1 MIEVTLHG
9 RGGQGGVTLA
19 KLIATAF
26 FLRGKWTQAFGIY
39 AAERSGAPLQAY
51 VRIDESEIT
60 NHNQI
65 REPNHLVV
73 LDATLIRPPILA
85 GLDPSGWIIV
95 NASEE
100 QPEWQDLFAGRRVA
114 RVDASGIAVR
124 HGLGTAAVP
133 IVNTTMLG
141 AVARAL
147 GLDFEEVRATLA
159 DLQLGGANVLAARE
173 AFDDVT
179 LTSVPGVSRVVE
191 LPAPPARIATLL
203 DGDIGGFPATRTG
216 TWATRSPRQQERT
229 PPCNSVCP
237 AGNDVRGFIDA
248 IGEDVPTEALRI
260 LLETSALP
268 GVCGRVCPAPC
279 MEICNRGGLDEAVNV
294 RDLER
299 YAADFGRRS
308 DPRQPWRK
316 QRIAVVGSGPAGLSA
331 TYHMARLGYPV
342 TLLEAANELGGVLRN
357 GIPDYRLPK
366 YVLDRE
372 IDYILDHGV
381 TVFTNEYVDHATLQR
396 LAEKFD
402 AVFVATGLQ
411 KSRALDLGRT
421 ASVMQ
426 GIDFLDRVHRRD
438 LEVRG
443 KRVVVVGGGNT
454 AVDAARSAIR
464 LGAAGVRILYRRS
477 REEMPAIAEEVESAL
492 EEGVLLSQLV
502 LPVRIEDW
510 VVSCVR
516 MKLGE
521 RDVSGR
527 RAPVVEEGSDFS
539 IPADLVILAL
549 GQEADYSLLAD
560 AEVMRD
566 GDHQVRG
573 IGRVPVVLGGDLA
586 SNEGTV
592 AAAMGTGMR
601 AAWLMHRA
609 LTEEDRVPGPR
620 PPVAG
625 PDVIRPGSFAKT
637 PRQHAPEL
645 PLEMRARGFL
655 EVRTHLSG
663 HAASVEAS
671 RCFSCGVCS
680 SCDVCLEHCPDGLVR
695 REQGHYSFDYDYC
708 KGCGICGSV
717 CPRGVIVMV

>member
-39 AAERSGAPLQAY
+39 AAERSGAPVQAY

-65 REPNHLVV
+65 REPNHVIV
-73 LDATLIRPPILA
+73 LDATLIGASMLA
-85 GLDPSGWIIV
+85 GLDPMGWIIV
-95 NASEE
+95 NAAEE
-100 QPEWQDLFAGRRVA
+100 RPEWQDLFAGRRVA
-114 RVDASGIAVR
+114 LVDASGIAVR
-124 HGLGTAAVP
+124 HGLGSAAVP

-147 GLDFEEVRATLA
+147 GLDFEEVLATLA
-159 DLQLGGANVLAARE
+159 DLHLGGANVLAAHE
-173 AFDDVT
+173 AFDAVT
-179 LTSVPGVSRVVE
+179 LTSVPGTSRVVE
-191 LPAPPARIATLL
+191 IPRPPARIATLL
-203 DGDIGGFPATRTG
+203 DADVGGFPTTRTG
-216 TWATRSPRQQERT
+216 TWATRSPHQNERT

-237 AGNDVRGFIDA
+237 AGNDVRGFIEA
-248 IGEDVPTEALRI
+248 IGDDVPTEALRI
-260 LLETSALP
+260 LLQTSALP
-268 GVCGRVCPAPC
+268 GICGRVCPAPC
-279 MEICNRGGLDEAVNV
+279 MDKCNRVGLDEAVNV

-299 YAADFGRRS
+299 YAADFGRRP

-316 QRIAVVGSGPAGLSA
+316 QRVAVVGSGPGGLSA
-331 TYHMARLGYPV
+331 SYHMARLGYPV
-342 TLLEAANELGGVLRN
+342 TLLEASDKLGGVLRN

-381 TVFTNEYVDHATLQR
+381 TVFTNERVDRATLHR

-411 KSRALDLGRT
+411 QSRGLDLGHS
-421 ASVMQ
+421 ASTIQ

-438 LEVRG
+438 LDVRG
-443 KRVVVVGGGNT
+443 MHIVVVGGGNT

-477 REEMPAIAEEVESAL
+477 RAEMPAIAEEIESAL
-492 EEGVLLSQLV
+492 EEGVRLYELV
-502 LPVRIEDW
+502 LPVRIEPTL
-510 VVSCVR
+510 VTCVR
-516 MKLGE
+516 MKLGD
-521 RDVSGR
+521 RDASGR
-527 RAPVVEEGSDFS
+527 RSPVVEEGSEFS
-539 IPADLVILAL
+539 IPFDLVVLAL
-549 GQEADYSLLAD
+549 GQLPDYSLLPGS
-560 AEVMRD
+560 EVIRD
-566 GDHQVRG
+566 GDHRLDG
-573 IGRVPVVLGGDLA
+573 IGPAPVVIGGDLA

-601 AAWLMHRA
+601 SAWLMHRA
-609 LTEEDRVPGPR
+609 LTGEDRAPAPR
-620 PPVAG
+620 PPVAS
-625 PDVIRPGSFAKT
+625 PEVIRSGSFAAT

-645 PLEMRARGFL
+645 PVETRMRGFH
-655 EVRTHLSG
+655 EVRTSLSG
-663 HAASVEAS
+663 QAAALEAS

-680 SCDVCLEHCPDGLVR
+680 ACDICLEHCPDGLVSQD
-695 REQGHYSFDYDYC
+695 QGHYSFDYDYC
-708 KGCGICGSV
+708 KGCGICASV
-717 CPRGVIVMV
+717 CPRGVIVMA

>member
-26 FLRGKWTQAFGIY
+26 FLRGKWTQAFGVY
-39 AAERSGAPLQAY
+39 AAERSGAPVQAY

-65 REPNHLVV
+65 REPNHLIV
-73 LDATLIRPPILA
+73 LDATLIGAPILA
-85 GLDPSGWIIV
+85 GLDPMGWVVV

-100 QPEWQDLFAGRRVA
+100 RPEWRELFAGRRVA
-114 RVDASGIAVR
+114 LVDASGIAVR

-133 IVNTTMLG
+133 IVNTTLLG

-159 DLQLGGANVLAARE
+159 DLHLGGANVLAARE
-173 AFDDVT
+173 AFDAVT
-179 LTSVPGVSRVVE
+179 LTSVPGVARVVE
-191 LPAPPARIATLL
+191 LPRPPARIATLL
-203 DGDIGGFPATRTG
+203 DADIGGFPTTRTG
-216 TWATRSPRQQERT
+216 TWATRSPHQEERT
-229 PPCNSVCP
+229 PPCNAVCP

-248 IGEDVPTEALRI
+248 ISDDVPTEALRI
-260 LLETSALP
+260 LMETSALP

-279 MEICNRGGLDEAVNV
+279 MDKCNRGGFDEAVNV

-299 YAADFGRRS
+299 YAADFGRRP

-316 QRIAVVGSGPAGLSA
+316 QRVAVVGSGPAGLSA
-331 TYHMARLGYPV
+331 SYHMARLGYPV
-342 TLLEAANELGGVLRN
+342 TLLEASDQLGGVLRN
-357 GIPDYRLPK
+357 GIPGYRLPK

-381 TVFTNEYVDHATLQR
+381 TVFTNERVDRATLHR

-411 KSRALDLGRT
+411 QSRGLDLGHS
-421 ASVMQ
+421 ASVIQ
-426 GIDFLDRVHRRD
+426 GIDFLDRVHRRELD
-438 LEVRG
+438 VRR
-443 KRVVVVGGGNT
+443 KRVVVIGGGNT
-454 AVDAARSAIR
+454 AIDAARSAIR

-477 REEMPAIAEEVESAL
+477 REEMPAIAEEIESAV
-492 EEGVLLSQLV
+492 EEGVALQELA
-502 LPVRIEDW
+502 LPVRIEEAQL
-510 VVSCVR
+510 SCVR

-521 RDVSGR
+521 RDASGR
-527 RAPVVEEGSDFS
+527 RTPLIEEGSEFS
-539 IPADLVILAL
+539 IPCDLVVLAL
-549 GQEADYSLLAD
+549 GQEPDYSLLAD

-566 GDHQVRG
+566 GDQRAG
-573 IGRVPVVLGGDLA
+573 GDGRAPVILGGDLA

-601 AAWLMHRA
+601 SAWLMHRA
-609 LTEEDRVPGPR
+609 LNGEDRTPAPR

-625 PDVIRPGSFAKT
+625 PDVIRPGFFAPA

-645 PLEMRARGFL
+645 PVEMRARGFH
-655 EVRTHLSG
+655 EVRANLSSQ
-663 HAASVEAS
+663 AAALEAS

-680 SCDVCLEHCPDGLVR
+680 SCDICLEHCPDGLVTHER
-695 REQGHYSFDYDYC
+695 HGYAFDYDYC

-717 CPRGVIVMV
+717 CPRGVIAMT